1 MPQAFPA
8 LPIDAVLPELCAV
21 LESGTHAV
29 LQAPP
34 GAGKT
39 TKVPL
44 ALLDAVWRGGQKIVM
59 LEPRRLAARAAAR
72 RMAQLLGEGVGET
85 VGYRVRFDSK
95 VSAKTKIE
103 VVTEGILVRMI
114 QDDPELSG
122 IACVIFD
129 EFHER
134 SLDADLGLA
143 LALETQGAL
152 RDELRIV
159 VMSATLD
166 GDPIAALMGN
176 CPLISS
182 EGRAYP
188 VETKYIPMRPN
199 AWVDREM
206 TAAIRMALREESG
219 SILAFLPGQGEIMR
233 VEAALKDGLDPSVM
247 IAPLYGAMEARAQ
260 DLAIQPAP
268 EGKRK
273 VVLAT
278 AIAETS
284 LTIDGIRVVVD
295 CGLQRLPRFD
305 PASGMSRLVTVKSSQ
320 ASAEQRRGRAG
331 RLEPGVCYRLWAEAE
346 HRARPAFTAAEI
358 SEADLAPLTLELARW
373 GVTDPASLPWL
384 DQPDGAKIDQAR
396 DVLRRLEAIDDAN
409 RITPMGTAMAGLP
422 VHPRLAH
429 MMLRGARLGLGE
441 IACVLAALL
450 SDRDFMRGR
459 GADLRLRVEAIL
471 ARKAPKMIGE
481 AAKQLARRLR
491 EAAQKDAMANAG
503 KTGAGSGSGAG
514 AGGGGGGSVESSGS
528 LGVGAG
534 RNDNATSNGQNGEGG
549 GSIGRGLVAG
559 GKGNGNGNGNGVI
572 DDDSGGR
579 RAHGL
584 TADPDRSGRSA
595 DAGSN
600 AVDHADQVGLLLA
613 FAYPDRIGER
623 RKGADARYRLSGGR
637 GGVLANDD
645 GMANEPY
652 IAVAELDGQARE
664 ARIYLAAPL
673 SRVTLETYFND
684 QISEGTEV
692 FWDTQSSAVQARW
705 QRRIGALVLDE
716 KATRDEA
723 EPDAIANA
731 MIEGIRRLGLHCL
744 PWDKAAEGL
753 RERIAFLHRVDP
765 QNWPDMSDDALLA
778 TLEDWLAPYLGG
790 INKRAQLKQINL
802 AEALVSGIDWNKRQD
817 LDRLAPT
824 HWTVPT
830 GSHIRID
837 YSADPP
843 GLPVRLQ
850 EMFGAT
856 ETPKIAGG
864 KVAVTLHLLSPAQRP
879 LQVTADLVGFWNGSY
894 AQVKA
899 EMKGRYPKYYWPDDP
914 QQATPTRRVKS
925 KM

>member
-1 MPQAFPA
+1 MPKAFPI
-8 LPIDAVLPELCAV
+8 LPIDAVLPDLCTV
-21 LESGTHAV
+21 LETGINAV

-44 ALLDAVWRGGQKIVM
+44 ALLERAWRNDQKIVM

-72 RMAQLLGEGVGET
+72 RMAQLLGESVGET

-95 VSAKTKIE
+95 VSARTRIE

-122 IACVIFD
+122 IGCVIFD

-143 LALETQGAL
+143 LARETQTAL
-152 RDELRIV
+152 RDDLRIV

-166 GDPIAALMGN
+166 GGPIAALMGD
-176 CPLISS
+176 CPVITS
-182 EGRAYP
+182 EGRAFP
-188 VETKYIPMRPN
+188 VETKYVPIRPD
-199 AWVDREM
+199 AWIDREM
-206 TAAIRMALREESG
+206 TAAIRLALREESG
-219 SILAFLPGQGEIMR
+219 SILAFLPGQGEITR
-233 VEAALKDGLDPSVM
+233 VEVALKDGLDPTVI
-247 IAPLYGAMEARAQ
+247 IAPLYGAMETRAQ
-260 DLAIQPAP
+260 DIAIEPTP
-268 EGKRK
+268 DGMRK

-305 PASGMSRLVTVKSSQ
+305 PASGMTRLVTVKSSQ

-346 HRARPAFTAAEI
+346 HRARPPFTAPEI
-358 SEADLAPLTLELARW
+358 ADADLAPLTLELARW
-373 GVTDPASLPWL
+373 GVSDPASLPWL

-429 MMLRGARLGLGE
+429 MMLRGARLELGE
-441 IACVLAALL
+441 VACALAALL

-471 ARKAPKMIGE
+471 ARKAPKMITE
-481 AAKQLARRLR
+481 AARQLSRRLGDAAKK
-491 EAAQKDAMANAG
+491 EASKAG
-503 KTGAGSGSGAG
+503 NHNPAGP
-514 AGGGGGGSVESSGS
+514 
-528 LGVGAG
+528 
-534 RNDNATSNGQNGEGG
+534 
-549 GSIGRGLVAG
+549 
-559 GKGNGNGNGNGVI
+559 
-572 DDDSGGR
+572 DD
-579 RAHGL
+579 
-584 TADPDRSGRSA
+584 P
-595 DAGSN
+595 
-600 AVDHADQVGLLLA
+600 VDHADQVGLLLA

-623 RKGADARYRLSGGR
+623 RKGTDARYRLSGGR
-637 GGVLANDD
+637 GGILANND
-645 GMANEPY
+645 GLASEPY

-673 SRVTLETYFND
+673 SRASLETHFAD

-692 FWDTQSSAVQARW
+692 FWDAQSDAVQARW
-705 QRRIGALVLDE
+705 QLRIGALVLDE
-716 KATRDEA
+716 KTTRDEA
-723 EPDAIANA
+723 GPDAIAAA

-765 QNWPDMSDDALLA
+765 ENWPDMSDDALLA
-778 TLEDWLAPYLGG
+778 SLEDWLMPYLGG
-790 INKRAQLKQINL
+790 INKRSQLKQVNL
-802 AEALVSGIDWNKRQD
+802 AEALVSGIDWNRRQE

-837 YSADPP
+837 YSGETPA
-843 GLPVRLQ
+843 LPVRLQ

-879 LQVTADLVGFWNGSY
+879 LQVTSDLVGFWNGSY

-899 EMKGRYPKYYWPDDP
+899 EMKGRYPKHYWPDDP
-914 QQATPTRRVKS
+914 LQAEPTRRVKS
-925 KM
+925 RM

>member
-1 MPQAFPA
+1 MTNAFPV
-8 LPIDAVLPELCAV
+8 LPIDSVLPDVCSA
-21 LESGTHAV
+21 LERGTNAV

-44 ALLDAVWRGGQKIVM
+44 ALLDAKWRGDQKIIM

-72 RMAQLLGEGVGET
+72 RMAHLLGENVGER

-122 IACVIFD
+122 VGALIFD

-152 RDELRIV
+152 RDDLRIV

-166 GDPIAALMGN
+166 GDPIARLMGD
-176 CPLISS
+176 CPVITS

-188 VETKYIPMRPN
+188 VETKYIVPR
-199 AWVDREM
+199 VDNWGNVRIDAEM
-206 TAAIRMALREESG
+206 TAAIRTALREETG
-219 SILAFLPGQGEIMR
+219 SILAFLPGQGEITR
-233 VEAALKDGLDPSVM
+233 VEAALKQSVGKDV
-247 IAPLYGAMEARAQ
+247 IVAPLYGAMNAQAQ
-260 DLAIQPAP
+260 DIAIEPAP
-268 EGKRK
+268 GGTRK

-284 LTIDGIRVVVD
+284 LTIDGIRVVID
-295 CGLQRLPRFD
+295 SGLQRLPQFD
-305 PASGMSRLVTVKSSQ
+305 PASGMTRLVTVKSSQ

-331 RLEPGVCYRLWAEAE
+331 RLEPGMCYRLWAEAE
-346 HRARPAFTAAEI
+346 HRARPAFTNAEI
-358 SEADLAPLTLELARW
+358 SVADLAPLTLELARW
-373 GVTDPASLPWL
+373 GVVDPTSLPWL
-384 DQPDGAKIDQAR
+384 DVPDGAKLDQAR
-396 DVLRRLEAIDDAN
+396 DVLRRLEALDDAN
-409 RITPMGTAMAGLP
+409 RITAMGTAMAGLP

-429 MMLRGARLGLGE
+429 MMLRGDMLGLADQ
-441 IACVLAALL
+441 ACALAALL

-471 ARKAPKMIGE
+471 NRQAPKMIGE
-481 AAKQLARRLR
+481 AAKQLSRRL
-491 EAAQKDAMANAG
+491 KDARH
-503 KTGAGSGSGAG
+503 KVDLTGDK
-514 AGGGGGGSVESSGS
+514 
-528 LGVGAG
+528 G
-534 RNDNATSNGQNGEGG
+534 R
-549 GSIGRGLVAG
+549 V
-559 GKGNGNGNGNGVI
+559 
-572 DDDSGGR
+572 
-579 RAHGL
+579 
-584 TADPDRSGRSA
+584 DR
-595 DAGSN
+595 
-600 AVDHADQVGLLLA
+600 ADQVGLLLA

-623 RKGADARYRLSGGR
+623 RKGQDARYRLSGGR
-637 GGVLANDD
+637 GGVLPNGD
-645 GMANEPY
+645 GLAAEPY

-664 ARIYLAAPL
+664 AKIYLAAPL
-673 SRVTLETYFND
+673 SRATLETHFAD

-692 FWDTQSSAVQARW
+692 FWDSQSSAVQARW

-716 KATRDEA
+716 KATHDAADPEA
-723 EPDAIANA
+723 ITTA

-744 PWDKAAEGL
+744 PWDKAADGL
-753 RERIAFLHRVDP
+753 RERLAFLHRVDGES
-765 QNWPDMSDDALLA
+765 WSDVSDDGLLA
-778 TLEDWLAPYLGG
+778 TLETWLAPYLTG
-790 INKRAQLKQINL
+790 ITKRNQLKQINIS
-802 AEALVSGIDWNKRQD
+802 EALLSGIDWNQRQE

-824 HWTVPT
+824 HWQVPT
-830 GSHIRID
+830 GSNIRLD
-837 YSADPP
+837 YSGDTPA
-843 GLPVRLQ
+843 LPVRMQ

-856 ETPKIAGG
+856 ETPMVGGG

-879 LQVTADLVGFWNGSY
+879 IQVTSDLIGFWNGSY

-899 EMKGRYPKYYWPDDP
+899 EMKGRYPKHYWPDDP
-914 QQATPTRRVKS
+914 QQAEPTRRVKS

>member
-1 MPQAFPA
+1 MPKAFPV
-8 LPIDAVLPELCAV
+8 LPIDSVLGDLCVV
-21 LESGTHAV
+21 LETGTNAV

-44 ALLDAVWRGGQKIVM
+44 ALLQSAWRNDQKIVM

-72 RMAQLLGEGVGET
+72 RMAQLLGESVGET

-95 VSAKTKIE
+95 VSARTRIE

-143 LALETQGAL
+143 LALETQTAL
-152 RDELRIV
+152 RDDLRIV

-166 GDPIAALMGN
+166 GDPIAALMGG
-176 CPLISS
+176 CPVITS
-182 EGRAYP
+182 EGRAFP
-188 VETKYIPMRPN
+188 VETKYVPIRPD
-199 AWVDREM
+199 AWIDREM
-206 TAAIRMALREESG
+206 TAAIRLALREESG
-219 SILAFLPGQGEIMR
+219 SILAFLPGQGEITR
-233 VEAALKDGLDPSVM
+233 VEAALKERLDPSVI

-260 DLAIQPAP
+260 DIAIEPAP
-268 EGKRK
+268 DGMRK

-305 PASGMSRLVTVKSSQ
+305 PASGMTRLVTVKSSQ

-346 HRARPAFTAAEI
+346 HRARPPFTAPEI
-358 SEADLAPLTLELARW
+358 ADADLAPLTLELARW
-373 GVTDPASLPWL
+373 GVLDPASLPWL
-384 DQPDGAKIDQAR
+384 DQPDRAKIDQAR
-396 DVLRRLEAIDDAN
+396 DVLRRLEAIDDTN
-409 RITPMGTAMAGLP
+409 RITPMGAAMAGLP

-429 MMLRGARLGLGE
+429 MMLRGARLGLGDV
-441 IACVLAALL
+441 ACALAALL

-471 ARKAPKMIGE
+471 VRKAPKMITE
-481 AAKQLARRLR
+481 AAKQLLRRLAETAKK
-491 EAAQKDAMANAG
+491 EAAKG
-503 KTGAGSGSGAG
+503 
-514 AGGGGGGSVESSGS
+514 ESKIP
-528 LGVGAG
+528 V
-534 RNDNATSNGQNGEGG
+534 D
-549 GSIGRGLVAG
+549 
-559 GKGNGNGNGNGVI
+559 
-572 DDDSGGR
+572 
-579 RAHGL
+579 
-584 TADPDRSGRSA
+584 
-595 DAGSN
+595 

-623 RKGADARYRLSGGR
+623 RKGTDARYRLSGGR
-637 GGVLANDD
+637 GGMLTNDD
-645 GMANEPY
+645 GLASEPY

-673 SRVTLETYFND
+673 SRASLETHLAD

-692 FWDTQSSAVQARW
+692 IWDEQSDAVQARW

-716 KATRDEA
+716 KATRDVA
-723 EPDAIANA
+723 GPDAIAVA

-753 RERIAFLHRVDP
+753 RERMAFLHRVDP
-765 QNWPDMSDDALLA
+765 QNWPDMSDDALLGG
-778 TLEDWLAPYLGG
+778 LEDWLMPYLGG
-790 INKRAQLKQINL
+790 INKRSQLKRINL
-802 AEALVSGIDWNKRQD
+802 AEALLSGLDWNRRQE

-837 YSADPP
+837 YSGETPA
-843 GLPVRLQ
+843 LPVRLQ

-879 LQVTADLVGFWNGSY
+879 LQVTSDLVGFWTGSY

-899 EMKGRYPKYYWPDDP
+899 EMKGRYPKHYWPDDP
-914 QQATPTRRVKS
+914 LQAEPTRRTKPRI
-925 KM
+925 